1 MAIKKYIK
9 EPVVMPEYTEADLMV
24 FKKWL
29 EKFRVEKDVVGSR
42 DGVTHHLSFIDL
54 REAMVADGA
63 MSKKEHVGVMTYAV
77 IVTEADKHSGMPIKF
92 EAFMHKYEELQK
104 LESRRAFK
112 KAREDK
118 YDNLVQDLDAKMSIH
133 EIVGNEQA

>member
-1 MAIKKYIK
+1 MAIKKYVR
-9 EPVVMPEYTEADLMV
+9 EPIVMPEHSEADLMM

-29 EKFRVEKDVVGSR
+29 EKFRVEKDVKGSR
-42 DGVTHHLSFIDL
+42 DNVIHHLSFIDL

-63 MSKKEHVGVMTYAV
+63 MSKREHVGVMTYAV
-77 IVTEADKHSGMPIKF
+77 IPIKF

-133 EIVGNEQA
+133 AIVGDEQA